1 MIFRGNSCRISGVA
15 SGQMKMSQVVR
26 DKASVGE
33 ISGVYTPVHEHF
45 EPTLNAVSCRMGHFQ
60 RLLVGFVPVGART
73 GINPEWHRQVGCG
86 AHPGN
91 DPGPHLVD

>member
-1 MIFRGNSCRISGVA
+1 M
-15 SGQMKMSQVVR
+15 VR
-26 DKASVGE
+26 VKASVGE

-60 RLLVGFVPVGART
+60 RLLVGLVPVGANT
-73 GINPEWHRQVGCG
+73 DINPEWNGQVGCG

-91 DPGPHLVD
+91 NPGLHLVD